1 LRESYVGD
9 YFERHTNASGEDS
22 MLSSSVCYYRCPL
35 SGSKLVLGD
44 AVLKGGDVVGGVL
57 VAAGG
62 HRYSIESGIPHFVSP
77 EMLTAIESQT
87 RAEYDVIAE
96 EVYDAAID
104 WQFLS
109 FCEDED
115 AVRESL
121 IDMLSLRPDSRVLEV
136 GCGTGRDSLRLA
148 KRLDGRGQLFM
159 QDLSA
164 KMLEVCS
171 RKMHE
176 AAKAEGLQC
185 GIEYSVSN
193 ANQLPFPNDFF
204 DAVFHFGGFNQ
215 FGDLDRAIAEFVRVT
230 KLGGRILYGDEA
242 VAPWLKGSEFDRIVT
257 TNNPL
262 FSAEI
267 PLRSVPV
274 CARDV
279 TIRWI
284 IGNCFYLISFSK
296 GDGPPPLNLDLPHK
310 GWRGGTMR
318 TRYYGQ
324 LEGVTTEAK
333 TLAREAAAKAGVSLH
348 EWLDQLVKR
357 HAAREI
363 GCENAG
369 DQ

>member
-1 LRESYVGD
+1 
-9 YFERHTNASGEDS
+9 
-22 MLSSSVCYYRCPL
+22 MLPSSVRYYRCPL
-35 SGSKLVLGD
+35 TGSNLVLAD
-44 AVLKGGDVVGGVL
+44 AVSKGSDVVGGVL
-57 VAAGG
+57 VAADGR
-62 HRYSIESGIPHFVSP
+62 RYPIESGIPHFASA
-77 EMLTAIESQT
+77 EMLTGIESQM
-87 RAEYDVIAE
+87 RAEYDGVAE
-96 EVYDAAID
+96 GIYDAAID
-104 WQFLS
+104 WQFES
-109 FCEDED
+109 FYEDED

-121 IDMLSLRPDSRVLEV
+121 IDMLSLRADSRILEV
-136 GCGTGRDSLRLA
+136 GCGSGRDSRRLA
-148 KRLDGRGQLFM
+148 RRLDERGRLFM

-164 KMLEVCS
+164 NMVEVCR
-171 RKMHE
+171 RKIEE
-176 AAKAEGLQC
+176 AAKTKELQ
-185 GIEYSVSN
+185 GGREYSVSK
-193 ANQLPFPNDFF
+193 ASQLPFPDDFF

-215 FGDLDRAIAEFVRVT
+215 FGDLEKAAGEFARVT
-230 KLGGRILYGDEA
+230 KPAGRILYGDEA

-267 PLRSVPV
+267 PLRSVPP

-284 IGNCFYLISFSK
+284 VGNCFYVIAFSK

-310 GWRGGTMR
+310 GRRGGTMR

-363 GCENAG
+363 GCAKAD